1 MTDIYTQIASVLQQ
15 YMGELSE
22 SFLVVELM
30 RTNKKYLPLSESLPR
45 RMSTFVPRTIPTDID
60 PVDLPVLM
68 GNLEEA
74 CTLIFGPTETKQ
86 IIAKIEFI
94 TKKGR
99 DR

>member
-1 MTDIYTQIASVLQQ
+1 MTDIYSQITSVLQQ

-30 RTNKKYLPLSESLPR
+30 RTNKRYLPLSESLPMN
-45 RMSTFVPRTIPTDID
+45 MSHLVPRTIPTDID
-60 PVDLPVLM
+60 PTDLPVLM

-74 CTLIFGPTETKQ
+74 CTLIFGPSETKQ

-94 TKKGR
+94 IKKGR
-99 DR
+99 K